1 MTERKVSGDAPVKPE
16 HDNNKKKPWHDSSK
30 KDTCRDSNE
39 KISVVMI

>member
-1 MTERKVSGDAPVKPE
+1 MTERKAPGDAPVKPE

>member
-1 MTERKVSGDAPVKPE
+1 MTERKVSGDTPVKPE